1 MKLYGEM
8 FLGFFSDLFG
18 YKLVLSW
25 NMIVICLA
33 WTSYNFIPVYREGP
47 SKVPFINY
55 TTNGSELVSLQWP
68 ICDSGDEDITSSDVR
83 TPVFSG
89 FGRSRVFFGEHRA
102 VRVFFYRTSGGPG
115 FQQSQNS
122 GGRANFSSNNQST

>member
-1 MKLYGEM
+1 MISHGHGGPEIMKLVMG
-8 FLGFFSDLFG
+8 G
-18 YKLVLSW
+18 
-25 NMIVICLA
+25 
-33 WTSYNFIPVYREGP
+33 
-47 SKVPFINY
+47 
-55 TTNGSELVSLQWP
+55 
-68 ICDSGDEDITSSDVR
+68 SDVR